1 MKRFVKGLIGAAVAG
16 IAAFAALA
24 PATANVATDST
35 IVKWAAQSVLS
46 ITLTPNY
53 YAGYGAVKA
62 VVGTQPA
69 PTHGPNA
76 TLDSGAIDFGSVLGG
91 TTYLYKYA
99 AHLKV
104 TSNDPNGFYVYGEGA
119 ADFLNTADS
128 STQSLSTVLYY
139 LNSTSGSPADSN
151 TGFSAGLPFYKTNG
165 IVANNG
171 QFTTPTITY
180 LSYPAPIVTSPTQNG
195 DFYYDYQLKVPGAAT
210 GGLYY
215 VWIVYTVVAR

>member
-1 MKRFVKGLIGAAVAG
+1 MKRFVNGLIGVAVAG

-24 PATANVATDST
+24 PATATAGTGST
-35 IVKWAAQSVLS
+35 LVKWSAQSVLS
-46 ITLTPNY
+46 VSLTPNY

-62 VVGTQPA
+62 TIGTQPA

-76 TLDSGAIDFGSVLGG
+76 TLDGGAIDFGPVLGG
-91 TTYLYKYA
+91 TVYLYKYA
-99 AHLKV
+99 AHLNV

-119 ADFLNTADS
+119 ADFLNTADGTS
-128 STQSLSTVLYY
+128 SSLSTVLYY
-139 LNSTSGSPADSN
+139 LNSTSGSPADGN

-165 IVANNG
+165 MVMNNG

-180 LSYPAPIVTSPTQNG
+180 MSYPAPIVTSPTQNG
-195 DFYYDYQLKVPGAAT
+195 DFYYDYELKVPPAAT
-210 GGLYY
+210 AGLNY